1 MRSGVGLAHL
11 ALLHRLLAQLL
22 HARLYPRHA
31 RVQEAGLR
39 LDGDHLKPFLR
50 RGLSNSCN
58 GWRLVALGGPLE
70 GWLVASKRVGAL
82 PRIHRVALGRGWGRE
97 GGGAL
102 PLPRAAIIS
111 TRLRVPWPIRPNPT
125 TPTRLISGAVEN
137 SRCDRAIAFI
147 VRIISSSCGG
157 AAVRAPCWRSKRD
170 N

>member
-1 MRSGVGLAHL
+1 M
-11 ALLHRLLAQLL
+11 
-22 HARLYPRHA
+22 
-31 RVQEAGLR
+31 
-39 LDGDHLKPFLR
+39 
-50 RGLSNSCN
+50 
-58 GWRLVALGGPLE
+58 
-70 GWLVASKRVGAL
+70 
-82 PRIHRVALGRGWGRE
+82 IHRVALGRGLGKE

-102 PLPRAAIIS
+102 LLPRAAIIS

-157 AAVRAPCWRSKRD
+157 AAPCGAVSVRAPSWRAKRGK

>member
-1 MRSGVGLAHL
+1 M
-11 ALLHRLLAQLL
+11 
-22 HARLYPRHA
+22 
-31 RVQEAGLR
+31 
-39 LDGDHLKPFLR
+39 
-50 RGLSNSCN
+50 
-58 GWRLVALGGPLE
+58 
-70 GWLVASKRVGAL
+70 ASKRVGAL
-82 PRIHRVALGRGWGRE
+82 PMIHRVALGRGLGRE

-102 PLPRAAIIS
+102 LLPRAAIIS

-157 AAVRAPCWRSKRD
+157 AAPCGAVSVRAPSWRAKRGE